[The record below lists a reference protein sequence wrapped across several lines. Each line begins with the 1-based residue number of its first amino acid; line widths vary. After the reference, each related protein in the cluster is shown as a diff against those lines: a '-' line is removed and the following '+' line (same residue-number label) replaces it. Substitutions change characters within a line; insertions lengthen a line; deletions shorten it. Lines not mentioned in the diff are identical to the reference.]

1 MGEYVYDETP
11 IPLGPRARRM
21 AEQRNRTRV
30 RQQRRLSANTMP
42 EEDDLEIGGPGPVTD
57 SGLSEQ
63 DVEAPDRTAAVREQ
77 VQALAGNVTQAA
89 GQGLAQPQAP
99 QMPQAAP
106 VAPPVAPQAPAQ
118 PAEEDE
124 DMEVGA
130 QAMQLRPPMSGPA
143 PQASTPLRAP
153 GVMASL
159 EDDDDSME
167 APGEEMAEHATGAEP
182 DDEEIGAPSQKGMPA
197 ADDGMA
203 SVHAESQAIREQHRR
218 ARIAATI
225 VAALGASPEQTAGM
239 TAPYDPQAPYERYAA
254 EQAAQQE
261 QADADWRRQL
271 EERRA
276 GIEDRRIA
284 QAESATDARNRR
296 TGAEYDVDSADAQGM
311 RDLYDATINSLP
323 EEAQRM
329 LGGMVGVD
337 TTTWN
342 ANTMQEAL
350 DQLNET
356 VSTLRTTNPRAF
368 RQGQRSTGRQRRG
381 GRLGGPTGGGGTRD
395 YGYGVQSRAGGARLA
410 EGPDGVAPMETGLE
424 RAPARGGGR
433 TGGGRAA
440 APAARPGTP
449 PDLRV
454 RAPTTEEIA
463 ANPELAYQETLIQG
477 AAHRMGVDIDT
488 PEGRAAAAVYVDRG
502 MGEGAED
509 RIMLEGA
516 ASRDRTPEQQRQVEQ
531 YVQRYGD
538 VIGREDQ
545 LRQLGGTLRR
555 TLSEPNG
562 AQIVRA
568 ALHANEGLPSSLAN
582 LSSEVTRVRAQIYS
596 FLNEYF
602 STYGG
607 ANVTENELMR
617 YYSAFGAGSVNAD
630 PAEFLSA
637 VQRSRRR
644 EQGRIEQGARAYPEG
659 ARLFYEEN
667 N

>member
-11 IPLGPRARRM
+11 IPLGPRARRL

-106 VAPPVAPQAPAQ
+106 VAPPAAPQAPAQ

-239 TAPYDPQAPYERYAA
+239 TAPYDPQAPYERHAA

-261 QADADWRRQL
+261 RADADWRRQL

-284 QAESATDARNRR
+284 QAESATESRNRR
-296 TGAEYDVDSADAQGM
+296 TSAEYDTDSADAQGL
-311 RDLYDATINSLP
+311 RDLYDATINGLP
-323 EEAQRM
+323 AEAQRM
-329 LGGMVGVD
+329 LGGMVDVD
-337 TTTWN
+337 TSGWN
-342 ANTMQEAL
+342 ANTMDAAL
-350 DQLNET
+350 DQLNTTISE
-356 VSTLRTTNPRAF
+356 LRTTNRAAF
-368 RQGQRSTGRQRRG
+368 RQGQRAGRQRRG
-381 GRLGGPTGGGGTRD
+381 GRLGSPTGGGGTRD

>member
-11 IPLGPRARRM
+11 IPLGPRARRL

-130 QAMQLRPPMSGPA
+130 PPMQLRPPMSGPA
-143 PQASTPLRAP
+143 PQSSTPLRAP

-159 EDDDDSME
+159 EDDE
-167 APGEEMAEHATGAEP
+167 VPPAPIETEP
-182 DDEEIGAPSQKGMPA
+182 DDEEIGAPSQKGMP
-197 ADDGMA
+197 DDGMA

-239 TAPYDPQAPYERYAA
+239 TAPYDPQAPYERHAA

-261 QADADWRRQL
+261 RADADWRRQL

-284 QAESATDARNRR
+284 QAESATESRNRR
-296 TGAEYDVDSADAQGM
+296 TSAEYDTDSADAQGL
-311 RDLYDATINSLP
+311 RDLYDATINGLP
-323 EEAQRM
+323 AEAQRM
-329 LGGMVGVD
+329 LGGMVDVD
-337 TTTWN
+337 TSGWN
-342 ANTMQEAL
+342 ANTMDAAL
-350 DQLNET
+350 DQLNTTISE
-356 VSTLRTTNPRAF
+356 LRTTNRAAF
-368 RQGQRSTGRQRRG
+368 RQGQRAGRQRRG
-381 GRLGGPTGGGGTRD
+381 GRLGSPTGGGGTRD

-424 RAPARGGGR
+424 RAPARGGG
-433 TGGGRAA
+433 GRPGPRQAGA
-440 APAARPGTP
+440 TPATRPGTP

-582 LSSEVTRVRAQIYS
+582 LSREVTRVRAQIYS

>member
-11 IPLGPRARRM
+11 IPLGPRARRL

-106 VAPPVAPQAPAQ
+106 VAPPAAPQAPAQ

-159 EDDDDSME
+159 EDDE
-167 APGEEMAEHATGAEP
+167 VPPAPIETEP

-239 TAPYDPQAPYERYAA
+239 TAPYDPQAPYERHAA

-261 QADADWRRQL
+261 RADADWRRQL

-284 QAESATDARNRR
+284 QAESATESRNRR
-296 TGAEYDVDSADAQGM
+296 TSAEYDVDSQDARGL
-311 RDLYDATINSLP
+311 RDLYDAAINGLP
-323 EEAQRM
+323 EEAQRV
-329 LGGMVGVD
+329 LGPGFVELD
-337 TTTWN
+337 TSEYN
-342 ANTMQEAL
+342 ASTMTEAL
-350 DQLNET
+350 DRLERAT
-356 VSTLRTTNPRAF
+356 TLAMRENPRAF
-368 RQGQRSTGRQRRG
+368 RQGQRSAGRRRSG
-381 GRLGGPTGGGGTRD
+381 GRLGGTTGGGTRD

-410 EGPDGVAPMETGLE
+410 EGPDVVAPMETGLE

-545 LRQLGGTLRR
+545 LRQLSSTLRR

>member
-1 MGEYVYDETP
+1 
-11 IPLGPRARRM
+11 M

-130 QAMQLRPPMSGPA
+130 PPMQLRPPMSGPA

-159 EDDDDSME
+159 EDDE
-167 APGEEMAEHATGAEP
+167 VPPAPIETEP
-182 DDEEIGAPSQKGMPA
+182 DDEEIGAPSQKGMP
-197 ADDGMA
+197 DDGMA

-239 TAPYDPQAPYERYAA
+239 TAPYDPQAPYERHAA

-261 QADADWRRQL
+261 RADADWRRQL

-284 QAESATDARNRR
+284 QAESATESRNRR
-296 TGAEYDVDSADAQGM
+296 TSAEYDTDSADAQGL
-311 RDLYDATINSLP
+311 RDLYDATINGLP
-323 EEAQRM
+323 AEAQRM
-329 LGGMVGVD
+329 LGGMVDVD
-337 TTTWN
+337 TSGWN
-342 ANTMQEAL
+342 ANTMDAAL
-350 DQLNET
+350 DQLNTTISE
-356 VSTLRTTNPRAF
+356 LRTTNRAAF
-368 RQGQRSTGRQRRG
+368 RQGQRAGRQRRG
-381 GRLGGPTGGGGTRD
+381 GRLGSPTGGGGTRD

>member
-1 MGEYVYDETP
+1 VGDFQYDETP

-89 GQGLAQPQAP
+89 GQGLAQQQAP
-99 QMPQAAP
+99 QTPQAAP

-130 QAMQLRPPMSGPA
+130 PPMQLRPPMSGPA

-159 EDDDDSME
+159 EDDE
-167 APGEEMAEHATGAEP
+167 VPPAPIETEP

-239 TAPYDPQAPYERYAA
+239 TAPYDPQAPYERHAA

-261 QADADWRRQL
+261 RADADWRRQL

-296 TGAEYDVDSADAQGM
+296 TGAEYDVDSADAQGL

-381 GRLGGPTGGGGTRD
+381 GRLGSPTGGGGTRD

>member
-1 MGEYVYDETP
+1 
-11 IPLGPRARRM
+11 M

-130 QAMQLRPPMSGPA
+130 PPMQLRPPMSGPA

-159 EDDDDSME
+159 EDDE
-167 APGEEMAEHATGAEP
+167 VPPAPIETEL
-182 DDEEIGAPSQKGMPA
+182 DDEDMEVGAPSQKGMPA

-239 TAPYDPQAPYERYAA
+239 TAPYDPQAPYERHAA

-261 QADADWRRQL
+261 RADADWRRQL

-296 TGAEYDVDSADAQGM
+296 TGAEYDVDSADAQGL
-311 RDLYDATINSLP
+311 RDLYDATINGLP
-323 EEAQRM
+323 AEAQRM
-329 LGGMVGVD
+329 LGGMVDVD
-337 TTTWN
+337 TSGWN
-342 ANTMQEAL
+342 ANTMDAAL
-350 DQLNET
+350 DQLNTTISE
-356 VSTLRTTNPRAF
+356 LRTTNRAAF
-368 RQGQRSTGRQRRG
+368 RQGQRAGRQRRG
-381 GRLGGPTGGGGTRD
+381 GRLGSPGGGGTRD

>member
-11 IPLGPRARRM
+11 IPLGPRARRL

-99 QMPQAAP
+99 QTPQAAP

-130 QAMQLRPPMSGPA
+130 PPMQLRPPMSGPA

-182 DDEEIGAPSQKGMPA
+182 DDEEIGAPSQKGMP
-197 ADDGMA
+197 DDGMA

-239 TAPYDPQAPYERYAA
+239 TAPYDPQAPYERHAA

-261 QADADWRRQL
+261 RADADWRRQL

-284 QAESATDARNRR
+284 QAESATESRNRR
-296 TGAEYDVDSADAQGM
+296 TSAEYDTDSADAQGL
-311 RDLYDATINSLP
+311 RDLYDATINGLP
-323 EEAQRM
+323 AEAQRM
-329 LGGMVGVD
+329 LGGMVDVD
-337 TTTWN
+337 TSGWN
-342 ANTMQEAL
+342 ANTMDAAL
-350 DQLNET
+350 DQLNTTISE
-356 VSTLRTTNPRAF
+356 LRTTNRAAF
-368 RQGQRSTGRQRRG
+368 RQGQRAGRQRRG
-381 GRLGGPTGGGGTRD
+381 GRLGSPGGGGTRD

-440 APAARPGTP
+440 APAARPGAA

-545 LRQLGGTLRR
+545 LRQLGGSLRR
-555 TLSEPNG
+555 ALSGPNG
-562 AQIVRA
+562 ATIVRA
-568 ALHANEGLPSSLAN
+568 ALHADEGLPSSLAN
-582 LSSEVTRVRAQIYS
+582 LSSEVTRLRGQIYD

-602 STYGG
+602 HTYGG

-617 YYSAFGAGSVNAD
+617 YKTAFGAGSINAA

-637 VQRSRRR
+637 VQRTRRR
-644 EQGRIEQGARAYPEG
+644 EQDRIAQGARAYPEG

>member
-1 MGEYVYDETP
+1 
-11 IPLGPRARRM
+11 M

-99 QMPQAAP
+99 QTPQAAP

-130 QAMQLRPPMSGPA
+130 PPMQLRPPMSGPA
-143 PQASTPLRAP
+143 PQSSTPLRAP

-159 EDDDDSME
+159 EDDGESME

-254 EQAAQQE
+254 EQAAEQE
-261 QADADWRRQL
+261 RADADWRRQL

-296 TGAEYDVDSADAQGM
+296 TSAEYDVDSADAQGL
-311 RDLYDATINSLP
+311 RDLYDATINGLP
-323 EEAQRM
+323 AEAQRM
-329 LGGMVGVD
+329 LGGMVDVD
-337 TTTWN
+337 TSGWN
-342 ANTMQEAL
+342 ANTMDAAL
-350 DQLNET
+350 DQLNTTISE
-356 VSTLRTTNPRAF
+356 LRTTNRAAF
-368 RQGQRSTGRQRRG
+368 RQGQRAGRQRRG
-381 GRLGGPTGGGGTRD
+381 GRLGSPGGGGTRD

-440 APAARPGTP
+440 APAARPGAA

-545 LRQLGGTLRR
+545 LRQLGGSLRR
-555 TLSEPNG
+555 ALSGPNG
-562 AQIVRA
+562 ATIVRA
-568 ALHANEGLPSSLAN
+568 ALHADEGLPSSLAN
-582 LSSEVTRVRAQIYS
+582 LSSEVTRLRGQIYD

-602 STYGG
+602 HTYGG
-607 ANVTENELMR
+607 ANVTDNELMR
-617 YYSAFGAGSVNAD
+617 YKTAFGAGSINAD
-630 PAEFLSA
+630 PAEFLNA
-637 VQRSRRR
+637 VQRTRRR
-644 EQGRIEQGARAYPEG
+644 EQDRIAQGARAYPEG

>member
-1 MGEYVYDETP
+1 MGDFQYDETP
-11 IPLGPRARRM
+11 MPLGPRARRL

-130 QAMQLRPPMSGPA
+130 PPMQLRPPMSGPA

-159 EDDDDSME
+159 EDDE
-167 APGEEMAEHATGAEP
+167 VPPAPIETEP

-239 TAPYDPQAPYERYAA
+239 TAPYDPQAPYERHAA

-261 QADADWRRQL
+261 RADADWRRQL

-284 QAESATDARNRR
+284 QAESATESRNRR
-296 TGAEYDVDSADAQGM
+296 TSAEYDTDSADAQGL
-311 RDLYDATINSLP
+311 RDLYDATINGLP
-323 EEAQRM
+323 AEAQRM
-329 LGGMVGVD
+329 LGGMVDVD
-337 TTTWN
+337 TSGWN
-342 ANTMQEAL
+342 ANTMDAAL
-350 DQLNET
+350 DQLNTTISE
-356 VSTLRTTNPRAF
+356 LRTTNRAAF
-368 RQGQRSTGRQRRG
+368 RQGQRAGRQRRG
-381 GRLGGPTGGGGTRD
+381 GRLGSPGGGGTRD

-440 APAARPGTP
+440 APAARPGAA